1 MREVKKE
8 RAYEALGLAL
18 EKRNSGRSKPRPH
31 KKYTPLQ
38 LQLGREL
45 SDREVALGLE
55 ACNSMDLG
63 ACEEKLQSAQ
73 EFSSTEKVLEL
84 ESLLQDKHSTLK
96 GRFSAAVAM
105 ADTGGAEEA
114 LQQLRSLAPY
124 SAYLPALDDQIL
136 RIEQACADTLIRDG
150 LRLLEFK
157 NWDSA
162 KDLLQR
168 AAELHGDDSRI
179 GAAQTAPNEDVRPI
193 NSLQEPKVRPQ
204 RGSLRQP

>member
-1 MREVKKE
+1 M
-8 RAYEALGLAL
+8 

-136 RIEQACADTLIRDG
+136 RIEQACADTLIPGRS
-150 LRLLEFK
+150 E
-157 NWDSA
+157 
-162 KDLLQR
+162 
-168 AAELHGDDSRI
+168 
-179 GAAQTAPNEDVRPI
+179 TP
-193 NSLQEPKVRPQ
+193 
-204 RGSLRQP
+204 